1 MGKHRFDPVHA
12 AKLDDPRRLNS
23 EPPELIL
30 NALALPQARVVVEIG
45 CGSGYYTAPL
55 LRHLAPGGLVAA
67 CDVSEKMLAILNQKQ
82 LPGIVGLCIDH
93 PHLPFKDQSS
103 DVVFAGN
110 VLHEFDHPLA
120 MLGEAFRILKPGG
133 ILGIVD
139 WKKKDMDFG
148 PPAGE
153 RLKLTEI
160 ESLLASSGFGSIQA
174 HDVVAYHNV
183 ISAARGPR

>member
-1 MGKHRFDPVHA
+1 VHA

-30 NALALPQARVVVEIG
+30 DALALPQAWVVVEIG
-45 CGSGYYTAPL
+45 CGSGFYTAFL
-55 LRHLAPGGLVAA
+55 THCLVQGGMLAA
-67 CDVSEKMLAILNQKQ
+67 CDVSEKMLAILKQKH
-82 LPGIVGLCIDH
+82 LPDIAGLCIDQ

-110 VLHEFDHPLA
+110 VLHEFDHPPA

-153 RLKLTEI
+153 RLELAEI
-160 ESLLASSGFGSIQA
+160 EALLAGSGFGSIQA
-174 HDVVAYHNV
+174 HDVVAYHHV
-183 ISAARGPR
+183 ISAAREPR